1 MVVGRDRGEPLVRA
15 TVYVEGGGN
24 TRALRQACREGF
36 SSFFRKAGLNE
47 RMPKVVACGSR
58 TRAYKNFRTAIGQRP
73 ADLIVL
79 LVDSE
84 GPVKADTRW
93 AHLKERA
100 GDGWERPV
108 GAADRNVHFMV
119 QVMESWFLADR
130 ECLAHY
136 FGQNFR
142 ASALPAPQRPLEDV
156 AKAEVERALQNSIRP
171 TDKRRY
177 IKGRDSFVLLG
188 MLDAAK
194 VIEAS
199 PHARRLIEAIAER
212 Q

>member
-1 MVVGRDRGEPLVRA
+1 MVVGRNRGEPLVRA

-58 TRAYKNFRTAIGQRP
+58 TQAYNKFRAAISQRSP
-73 ADLIVL
+73 DFIVL

-84 GPVKADTRW
+84 GPVKADTPW
-93 AHLKERA
+93 VHLRERE
-100 GDGWERPV
+100 GDGWERP
-108 GAADRNVHFMV
+108 AAASDRNAHLMV

-130 ECLAHY
+130 ECLMRY
-136 FGQNFR
+136 FGNGFNG
-142 ASALPAPQRPLEDV
+142 SALPAPQRPIEDV
-156 AKAEVERALQNSIRP
+156 AKADVERALRDSAKPSR
-171 TDKRRY
+171 KGRY
-177 IKGRDSFVLLG
+177 TKGRDSFALLRL
-188 MLDAAK
+188 LDAAK

-199 PHARRLIEAIAER
+199 PHARRLIDAIAEIP
-212 Q
+212 

>member
-1 MVVGRDRGEPLVRA
+1 MVVGRDRGEPLVKT

-24 TRALRQACREGF
+24 GRALRRACREGF

-58 TRAYKNFRTAIGQRP
+58 RQAYNRFRAAISQRSP
-73 ADLIVL
+73 DFIVL

-84 GPVKADTRW
+84 GPVQADTPW
-93 AHLKERA
+93 AHLRERE
-100 GDGWERPV
+100 GDRWERPA
-108 GAADRNVHFMV
+108 GATESSVHLMV

-130 ECLAHY
+130 ECLARH
-136 FGQNFR
+136 FGNGFNGN
-142 ASALPAPQRPLEDV
+142 ALPAQRTIEDV
-156 AKAEVERALQNSIRP
+156 AKADVERALRNSTKPSR
-171 TDKRRY
+171 KGRY
-177 IKGRDSFVLLG
+177 NKGRDSFALLRL
-188 MLDAAK
+188 LDAAK

-212 Q
+212 P

>member
-1 MVVGRDRGEPLVRA
+1 MVVGRDRGEPLVSA

-93 AHLKERA
+93 AHLRERE
-100 GDGWERPV
+100 GDGWEQPA
-108 GAADRNVHFMV
+108 GTTESNVHLMV

-130 ECLAHY
+130 ECLMRY
-136 FGQNFR
+136 FGNGFKG
-142 ASALPAPQRPLEDV
+142 SALPAPQRPIEDV
-156 AKAEVERALQNSIRP
+156 AKADVERALRDSAKSSR
-171 TDKRRY
+171 KGRY
-177 IKGRDSFVLLG
+177 TKSRDSFALLRL
-188 MLDAAK
+188 LDAAK